1 MSDNS
6 EEAFEKMAEETL
18 KCYEDFL
25 DQHENDCEE
34 ALPAIISTFLS
45 AALSDMA
52 EVEGKEQVLN
62 FVNHI
67 LEDLSLN

>member
-1 MSDNS
+1 MA
-6 EEAFEKMAEETL
+6 EENEDAFDQMAEETL

-25 DQHENDCEE
+25 DKHEEDCEE

-45 AALSDMA
+45 AALTDMA
-52 EVEGKEQVLN
+52 EVQGKEETLN

-67 LEDLSLN
+67 LDESLN